1 MFAANNYYDV
11 EELIKLTQDLIRIPS
26 HKDIPTQEK
35 EVGDFIYN
43 FCKENDIEVELQNV
57 VDERNNVIAY
67 IQGTGDGRSIMFNGH
82 LDTVTPYDMIIDP
95 FGAEIKDG
103 YIWGR
108 GSVDMKGALASIL
121 MTMVAMKRAN
131 YVPGG
136 YVVFAGVIGEEG
148 KSEGT
153 EHLINSN
160 LRTDGAIA
168 AEPSNY
174 EYAVGHRGLE
184 WFDIT
189 IKGKSTHSGTPE
201 KGVNAIEKAM
211 DFIHEVKTKLYPK
224 LKERSDLYAGES
236 VMNFGTIHGGTGQS
250 TVADNVIL
258 RIDRRYVAGETVESV
273 MAEYQEIIDSL
284 KKEDPDFKAEI
295 RVTPESELKLNHP
308 PLVTSKDEPIV
319 YAVRSAVKEVINME
333 PNITRGI
340 GWTDAALLTTYCKI
354 PTVVF
359 GPGDLALAHTED
371 ERISIEDL
379 VNAVD
384 IYGRI
389 IDKFCNKK

>member
-1 MFAANNYYDV
+1 MFNVNDYYDV
-11 EELIKLTQDLIRIPS
+11 EELVKLTQDLIRIPS
-26 HKDIPTQEK
+26 HKDISTQEK
-35 EVGDFIYN
+35 EVGDYIYN
-43 FCKENDIEVELQNV
+43 FCRENDIEVELQNV

-67 IQGTGDGRSIMFNGH
+67 IKGNGTGRSIMLNGH

-95 FGAEIKDG
+95 FAAEIKDG
-103 YIWGR
+103 CIWGR
-108 GSVDMKGALASIL
+108 GAVDMKGALASIL

-136 YVVFAGVIGEEG
+136 YVIFTGVIGEEG

-153 EHLINSN
+153 EDLIRSN
-160 LRTDGAIA
+160 LRTDGAIV

-174 EYAVGHRGLE
+174 EYAIGHRGLE
-184 WFDIT
+184 WFDI
-189 IKGKSTHSGTPE
+189 IIRGKATHSGTPE

-211 DFIHEVKTKLYPK
+211 DFIHRVKTELYPK
-224 LKERSDLYAGES
+224 LKERSDLFAGES
-236 VMNFGTIHGGTGQS
+236 VMNFGTIQGGTGQS
-250 TVADNVIL
+250 TVADSVIL
-258 RIDRRYVAGETVESV
+258 RIDRRYVPGETVDSV
-273 MAEYQEIIDSL
+273 ISEYQEIMDSL
-284 KKEDPDFKAEI
+284 EKEDPTFKAEI

-308 PLVTSKDEPIV
+308 PLITSRNEPIV
-319 YAVRSAVKEVINME
+319 YAVRAAIKEVIKKE
-333 PNITRGI
+333 PHITRGI

-371 ERISIEDL
+371 ERIPINDL

-384 IYGRI
+384 IYSKI